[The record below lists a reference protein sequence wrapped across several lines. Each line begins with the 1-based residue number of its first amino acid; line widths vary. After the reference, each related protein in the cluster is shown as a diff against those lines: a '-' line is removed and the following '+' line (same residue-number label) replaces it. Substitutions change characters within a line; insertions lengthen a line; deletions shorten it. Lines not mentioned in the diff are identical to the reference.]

1 MYRFSIEN
9 TFIKR
14 VFLTRIIEFF
24 YCTVKYFFNKFNKL
38 LLILV
43 KVPLILLKFTEH
55 NRMLR

>member
-43 KVPLILLKFTEH
+43 KVPLTPSP
-55 NRMLR
+55 